1 MPKSSTLN
9 PPSPPPPPT
18 KSVIATGQPQ
28 VADPSL
34 FSHKT
39 FPIDAPLSYNTTFN
53 APNGSTH
60 FTLKTDSDGKIKSGE
75 SEGVNV
81 YDATLPA
88 WRAAIRRP
96 LIRATEWESKIL
108 ARMQVDISL
117 PTSKPFGHG
126 WMTTVPV
133 PVLTILVL

>member
-1 MPKSSTLN
+1 MPTLN
-9 PPSPPPPPT
+9 PPSPPPIT
-18 KSVIATGQPQ
+18 AGQPQ
-28 VADPSL
+28 FANPSP

-39 FPIDAPLSYNTTFN
+39 PPPSYNTTLN
-53 APNGSTH
+53 TPNGSTH

-96 LIRATEWESKIL
+96 LMRATEWESKIL
-108 ARMQVDISL
+108 ARMQVDMSL
-117 PTSKPFGHG
+117 PTSKPF
-126 WMTTVPV
+126 
-133 PVLTILVL
+133 